1 MVSNYA
7 ASSVNILVLQIATS
21 CFYSVLRME
30 IMGIVSIIAQ
40 EIRVRQKKMYIY
52 IYTHTQRYI
61 YIYVK
66 FPVRINLQLS
76 LYKQKIW
83 IDMNLISFSSFSYSE

>member
-40 EIRVRQKKMYIY
+40 EIRVRQGVLWPEDLKGVLGPEMS
-52 IYTHTQRYI
+52 RA
-61 YIYVK
+61 
-66 FPVRINLQLS
+66 
-76 LYKQKIW
+76 W
-83 IDMNLISFSSFSYSE
+83 GCLI